1 MDLEVAVDT
10 KTLNGKSK
18 NETKIILIVTLL
30 SSFFQCLLQILKF
43 FFYRNK
49 RHLIIIKLFFQVIT
63 NLLVRHLRS
72 ERSDQDFYVWFFSS
86 HVRFSIHTSLLMCH
100 RDGHLKGCNKTLEI
114 SDPHSKKFRCC
125 TKIFYHLASTKKRFP
140 LNVLPWNAST
150 PKQIW
155 IRLFDRLMN
164 WIHINLLERTH
175 IPNYLDIHKVL
186 LSLIYDHTSQQAK
199 NGWNVLW

>member
-18 NETKIILIVTLL
+18 NETKIILLVTLL
-30 SSFFQCLLQILKF
+30 SSFFQCLLQMLKF
-43 FFYRNK
+43 FLSKQTTFNYYQAF
-49 RHLIIIKLFFQVIT
+49 FFQVIT

-100 RDGHLKGCNKTLEI
+100 RDGHLKGCNKTQEI
-114 SDPHSKKFRCC
+114 PDPHSIKFRCC
-125 TKIFYHLASTKKRFP
+125 TKIFYHLASTKKGFP

-150 PKQIW
+150 SKKIW
-155 IRLFDRLMN
+155 IQLFDRLMN
-164 WIHINLLERTH
+164 WMKIIRKDTH
-175 IPNYLDIHKVL
+175 HKL
-186 LSLIYDHTSQQAK
+186 PWHP
-199 NGWNVLW
+199 